1 MNVRGVY
8 TLAVVVATIL
18 SVLQLFLPWIS
29 LDIEVPILGSIGSAT
44 RYGYDGDGLITLLVG
59 VIALGFAAYL
69 WSDLS
74 AKAFGLVAV
83 FNGCLGALIL
93 AIAVV
98 NIADSERALGDA
110 QQQIGI
116 DLEALVGIDLD
127 NATSIESGIYVAIAA
142 GAVLAVSSVG
152 AWIAYRN
159 GAAEP
164 PD

>member
-1 MNVRGVY
+1 MNIRAGY
-8 TLAVVVATIL
+8 TLAVVIATIL
-18 SVLQLFLPWIS
+18 SILQLFLPWMS

-69 WSDLS
+69 CSDAS
-74 AKAFGLVAV
+74 TKAFRLVTV
-83 FNGCLGALIL
+83 FNGCLGALIV

-98 NIADSERALGDA
+98 NIVDSERALGDA

-116 DLEALVGIDLD
+116 DLQALVGIDLD
-127 NATSIESGIYVAIAA
+127 NATSVESGIYVAIAA

-152 AWIAYRN
+152 AWIAHRSAVTES
-159 GAAEP
+159 G
-164 PD
+164 